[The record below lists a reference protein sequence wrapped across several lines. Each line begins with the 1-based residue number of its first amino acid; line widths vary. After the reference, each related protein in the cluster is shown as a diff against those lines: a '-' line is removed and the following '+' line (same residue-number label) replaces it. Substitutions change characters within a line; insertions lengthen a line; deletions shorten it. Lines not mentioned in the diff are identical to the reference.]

1 MLKNKILIAPTSF
14 SQFSSK
20 PIEQLSKEGYDIL
33 LNDKKRKLKSK
44 ELNKML
50 DGVNGV
56 IAGTE
61 KYSKEVL
68 LKNTNL
74 KIISRLGVG
83 LDNIDLDYAKE
94 KKIKIFTTK
103 TTPAISVGELVLGL
117 IINLARNI
125 SNSNNRLKS
134 GDWDKQMGSLLRG
147 KTLGIIGLGTI
158 GKELIQISKGFDFN
172 ILAFDKNKD
181 NSFAKENNINYCGL
195 DTLLKDSDIISIHLS
210 LNEITNSLINME
222 KIKLMKS
229 ECIIINT
236 SRGEIIDESALYE
249 ALKNNRLGGA
259 GLDVF
264 SKEPYNGKLIELD
277 NVILTPHIGAY
288 AKEIRIK
295 MEKEAVNNLIRG
307 LNE

>member
-1 MLKNKILIAPTSF
+1 MGRTIYNKMLKNKILIAPTSF

-94 KKIKIFTTK
+94 KKIKIFTK
-103 TTPAISVGELVLGL
+103 EM
-117 IINLARNI
+117 IN
-125 SNSNNRLKS
+125 
-134 GDWDKQMGSLLRG
+134 QFG
-147 KTLGIIGLGTI
+147 K
-158 GKELIQISKGFDFN
+158 
-172 ILAFDKNKD
+172 
-181 NSFAKENNINYCGL
+181 
-195 DTLLKDSDIISIHLS
+195 
-210 LNEITNSLINME
+210 
-222 KIKLMKS
+222 
-229 ECIIINT
+229 
-236 SRGEIIDESALYE
+236 
-249 ALKNNRLGGA
+249 
-259 GLDVF
+259 
-264 SKEPYNGKLIELD
+264 
-277 NVILTPHIGAY
+277 
-288 AKEIRIK
+288 
-295 MEKEAVNNLIRG
+295 
-307 LNE
+307 